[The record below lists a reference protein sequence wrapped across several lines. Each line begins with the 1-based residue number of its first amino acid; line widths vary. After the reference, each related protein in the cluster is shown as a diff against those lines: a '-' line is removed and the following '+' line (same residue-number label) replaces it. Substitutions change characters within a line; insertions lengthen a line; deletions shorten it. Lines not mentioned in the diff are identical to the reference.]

1 MNPMNPMNPKLQNNN
16 VINNTDSLLL
26 QNNESLVGTKLQ
38 NYEIISKISQGGMG
52 IIYKAK
58 DTSINRIVAIKM
70 ILNQKYRMNQ
80 QQTLRFLRE
89 EEICAKLNHPNVI
102 KIFTAGL
109 WNQNPYIVMEYIEGM
124 PLLEYLKKINTKDY
138 HVYAQLMYKILQ
150 ALIYIHQQ
158 NIIHRDIKPSNI
170 LVRENGEPVLIDF
183 GIAKLTQDKS
193 WKLTRTGDLLGSAN
207 MSPEQAQGLSTRLD
221 CRSDIYSIGTVF
233 YEMLTGT
240 APFFNTKTILLLKEI
255 INTPVIPPRKINSN
269 IPKKLEEIICKS
281 LEKNPDHRYQSALE
295 MAQEI
300 QAYLKGNDKISFHYQ
315 NLLLYRS
322 HKQKIN
328 IVIVIISLLCIVS
341 CVMLLQYKKNAD
353 NNSNSN
359 KIVEQ
364 EKKPIKK
371 DIPSITSQDLIY
383 LGRHHYRCLDN
394 EETVEEYRHKQT
406 GIEFIYLP
414 SNLYKIG
421 KHKLLNIPVHAFMLA
436 KYECT
441 QGIWKKIMHTTP
453 WKGKEQEDDNLPANW
468 ISWDDCQEFC
478 QKTGLQLP
486 SEVQWEAAYRGKNSG
501 HFYWLY
507 QAKYI
512 LADVIL
518 NHNWTQEKVS
528 LNLNNED
535 EESCYYYAWVKE
547 TSKNAIHPVG
557 KKMPNA
563 YGFYDMTGNVA
574 EWCEDDADS
583 HYLHL
588 STEFIDPITYTH
600 VYKPVEQYKTLT
612 WDNTSCKP
620 WIESPRKNEKVIRGT
635 SFNDSR
641 IKQVNDFPECS
652 AWQRIPKNKNEASR
666 DIGVRFIY
674 PISQESIQNSDT
686 ILQNTLK
693 KQKQNQ
699 EELYN
704 QIRKQRQKK
713 FSFIANNCQSQPHN
727 FNHPDFI
734 FLGKHTYKCA
744 SNEKE
749 VEEYYHKPTDMEFVY
764 IPAATFT
771 LNQKSYYVTAF
782 LASKY
787 ECNQG
792 TWIHIMK
799 TEPWLY
805 YDSHFRHTGFYYPA
819 IDIHYE
825 ACIEFAQ
832 KTGLSLPTENQWNY
846 MERAGKDSTYFWG
859 TEETQAKNYA
869 WYWDNTWGIELGYS
883 HEIGHKLPNA
893 FGIFDICGNARE
905 WLLDTEKNSKIHLL
919 QGGGFADGI
928 NYLVT
933 KVSLNDKYTDCFF
946 GVRFVYNIK

>member
-1 MNPMNPMNPKLQNNN
+1 MNPMEPTLQNNN
-16 VINNTDSLLL
+16 IINNTESLLL
-26 QNNESLVGTKLQ
+26 QNNESLIGTKLQ

-102 KIFTAGL
+102 RIFTAGL

-124 PLLEYLKKINTKDY
+124 PLLEYLKKINTTDY
-138 HVYAQLMYKILQ
+138 HFYAQLMYKILQ

-207 MSPEQAQGLSTRLD
+207 MSPEQAQGFSTRLD

-233 YEMLTGT
+233 YEMLTET
-240 APFFNTKTILLLKEI
+240 APFFNTKTVLLLKEI
-255 INTPVIPPRKINSN
+255 INAPVIPPRKINAN
-269 IPKKLEEIICKS
+269 IPKKLEEIVCKS

-300 QAYLKGNDKISFHYQ
+300 QSYLKGNEKISFHYQ

-322 HKQKIN
+322 NKQKIN
-328 IVIVIISLLCIVS
+328 IIIVIILLLCTVS
-341 CVMLLQYKKNAD
+341 SVMFFQYSKKS
-353 NNSNSN
+353 NNN
-359 KIVEQ
+359 KTSKP
-364 EKKPIKK
+364 EKQTVKK
-371 DIPSITSQDLIY
+371 DIPSIISQDLIY
-383 LGRHHYRCLDN
+383 LGRHHYKCLSN
-394 EETVEEYRHKQT
+394 EATVEEYRHKQT
-406 GIEFIYLP
+406 GMEFIYLP

-468 ISWDDCQEFC
+468 ISWEDCQEFC
-478 QKTGLQLP
+478 KKTGFQLP

-501 HFYWLY
+501 HFFWTYH
-507 QAKYI
+507 ANYI
-512 LADVIL
+512 LADVLL

-528 LNLNNED
+528 INLNNED
-535 EESCYYYAWVKE
+535 EESCYYYAWIKE
-547 TSKNAIHPVG
+547 TSNNAIHPVG
-557 KKMPNA
+557 EKMPNA

-588 STEFIDPITYTH
+588 STELIDPVTYTH
-600 VYKPVEQYKTLT
+600 VYKPVSQYKTLT

-641 IKQVNDFPECS
+641 IKQVNEFPECS
-652 AWQRIPKNKNEASR
+652 VWQRIPKNKNEASR
-666 DIGVRFIY
+666 EVGVRFIY
-674 PISQESIQNSDT
+674 PISQENIQNSDT
-686 ILQNTLK
+686 LLEKEIKEQK
-693 KQKQNQ
+693 AKQVQI
-699 EELYN
+699 YN
-704 QIRKQRQKK
+704 SIRQQRQRK
-713 FSFIANNCQSQPHN
+713 FSNMANKYQSQQHS
-727 FNHPDFI
+727 FHHPDFA
-734 FLGKHTYKCA
+734 FLGKHTYNCA
-744 SNEKE
+744 FNQKE

-764 IPAATFT
+764 IPAASFTFDK
-771 LNQKSYYVTAF
+771 KSYSVTAF

-787 ECNQG
+787 ECTQG
-792 TWIHIMK
+792 TWVHIMK

-805 YDSHFRHTGFYYPA
+805 YDSYFRHSGFSYPA
-819 IDIHYE
+819 IDVHYN
-825 ACIEFAQ
+825 ACMEFAQ
-832 KTGLSLPTENQWNY
+832 KTGLSLPTETQWNY
-846 MERAGKDSTYFWG
+846 MARAGKDAIYFWG
-859 TEETQAKNYA
+859 KKEIQSKNYA
-869 WYWDNTWGIELGYS
+869 WYFENTWLVDSGYP
-883 HEIGHKLPNA
+883 HEVGKKLYNSW
-893 FGIFDICGNARE
+893 GIFDICGNARE
-905 WLLDTEKNSKIHLL
+905 WLLDKEKDSIKHIA
-919 QGGGFADGI
+919 QGGGFADNI
-928 NYLVT
+928 KYLVT
-933 KVSLNDKYTDCFF
+933 EVEVDDPYTDCFF